1 MSYTEYEQF
10 LKNCGTPRTDA
21 EGGEV
26 ALKKTNALEALELLD
41 NTDVGVLGG
50 DVYELEDD
58 GYFQP
63 TYDNWYCNKDSDEQS
78 TFAKKSRKLAYE
90 YLSNYQ
96 EKEGLDIWYVLVTD
110 A

>member
-1 MSYTEYEQF
+1 M
-10 LKNCGTPRTDA
+10 N
-21 EGGEV
+21 
-26 ALKKTNALEALELLD
+26 
-41 NTDVGVLGG
+41 
-50 DVYELEDD
+50 D

-63 TYDNWYCNKDSDEQS
+63 TYDNWYCNKNSDEQS
-78 TFAKKSRKLAYE
+78 TFAKKNRKLAYE